1 MNLGVDAYAH
11 LDSLPHRW
19 EPRYKL
25 VGLMALIFAF
35 SFVRDLRLLPAM
47 VAVTAVL
54 YAASRLPLPYLL
66 TRLRTPGAFLLIMAV
81 VLPFLSGS
89 TVLLQ
94 IGPLALRLEGCLE
107 LVRILVKFVCILTVG
122 LVLFGSAPFLT
133 TIKAMRALGLPAIL
147 ADMTLLAYRYL
158 FEIGGDLSRMETA
171 MRLRGFG
178 EHRFSARG
186 MGILA
191 SLAGSIL
198 VRSYERSDRVYHA
211 MMLRGYGQAQGNVLD
226 EFQTRSSD
234 VVLTAT
240 VLLVGVAFVV
250 GEILLRQAGSWPL

>member
-11 LDSLPHRW
+11 LDSILHRW
-19 EPRYKL
+19 EPRYKF

-35 SFVRDLRLLPAM
+35 SFVQDLRLLPAM
-47 VAVTAVL
+47 LLVTAAL
-54 YAASRLPLPYLL
+54 YAASRLPLTYLL
-66 TRLRTPGAFLLIMAV
+66 TRLRYPGSFLLIMAV

-89 TVLLQ
+89 TVLFQ

-107 LVRILVKFVCILTVG
+107 LVRILAKFACILTVG
-122 LVLFGSAPFLT
+122 LVLFGSGPFLT
-133 TIKAMRALGLPAIL
+133 TIKAMRALGLPPIL

-178 EHRFSARG
+178 AHRFSARG
-186 MGILA
+186 LGVLA

-198 VRSYERSDRVYHA
+198 VRSYERSARVYHA
-211 MMLRGYGQAQGNVLD
+211 MMLRGYGQAPRSTLD

-234 VVLTAT
+234 VILAVA
-240 VLLVGVAFVV
+240 VGLVAVGFVV
-250 GEILLRQAGSWPL
+250 GEILLRQGG